1 MTALGSNLIAKET
14 MSIPI
19 TQIGERFASLRI
31 VEPQAERMMLH
42 SMQKYG
48 QLTPVVTCRIVPG
61 EHELLDGF
69 KRLRAGRQLRFSEL
83 MVRPLDVSL
92 RACKAVML
100 QLNRVGRPIS
110 AMEEA
115 LVVHSLCHEDGL
127 SQVEIGVLIGRH
139 KSWVCRRLSLIER
152 LSDEAQEN
160 IRLGLLPASLGVEL
174 AKLQR
179 CNQDSLLESIRKHR
193 LTWRE
198 TRKVAT
204 ALENSPSWE
213 HDGILRDPRG
223 VVIAPDDEAF
233 VDPRDEKGLSFQ
245 ARRVQ
250 QRLLSLDKVCIE
262 VACLFSCT
270 ELGQF
275 ETDEQKRL
283 RADCAR
289 VLNSLASV
297 EKELRKAAGGS
308 LSSSLNQE
316 EPRWPSLSKTG
327 KN

>member
-1 MTALGSNLIAKET
+1 M
-14 MSIPI
+14 
-19 TQIGERFASLRI
+19 QFA
-31 VEPQAERMMLH
+31 
-42 SMQKYG
+42 
-48 QLTPVVTCRIVPG
+48 PVVTGRIVSG
-61 EHELLDGF
+61 EQELLDGF
-69 KRLRAGRQLRFSEL
+69 KRLRAGRQLGFSEL
-83 MVRPLDVSL
+83 TVRPLEVSL
-92 RACKAVML
+92 RACQAAL
-100 QLNRVGRPIS
+100 WQLHRVGRALS
-110 AMEEA
+110 GMEEA
-115 LVVHSLCHEDGL
+115 LVVHSLYPEDGL
-127 SQVEIGVLIGRH
+127 TQVEIGVLLGRH
-139 KSWVCRRLSLIER
+139 QSWVGRRLSLIER
-152 LSDEAQEN
+152 LSDEAQQR
-160 IRLGLLPASLGVEL
+160 IRLGLLPASLGAEL

-179 CNQDSLLESIRKHR
+179 CNQDLLLESIRQHH
-193 LTWRE
+193 LSWRE